1 MQQLTP
7 EGQQRINDL
16 SQRYY
21 VSTDAVVTL
30 LQALVNGQGRMAQ
43 FYHTEL
49 GGGGQWMQ
57 GGMTMV
63 GDMFNHGLKA
73 KVDGLCAELSN
84 LLSSQPF
91 VQAPTSYQSQS
102 QGGQQQQQGGY
113 GGYGGGTA
121 GSPVSL
127 FVPSAGGG
135 SGNWWPGDLG
145 APSSTGSQ
153 NNVRY
158 AYFPGSRRLAVEV
171 NGRVSVY
178 DTLDHQIGGVSQQQ
192 GSGAS
197 VTFTSQY
204 GVVSVLN
211 LPIIS
216 GDALVQSGSNVAPAR
231 VDVPFSRPSGQ
242 AAQSGQLTQ
251 ETDIFAAIERLAD
264 LKQKGVLTEQ
274 EFATKKAE
282 LLGRL

>member
-1 MQQLTP
+1 MQQLTLA
-7 EGQQRINDL
+7 GQQKINDL
-16 SQRYY
+16 AQRYG
-21 VSTDAVVTL
+21 VSVDAVTTL
-30 LQALVNGQGRMAQ
+30 LQAVVNGHGTMAQ
-43 FYHTEL
+43 FYHPEL
-49 GGGGQWMQ
+49 GGGGQWMA

-73 KVDGLCAELSN
+73 RVDGLCVELSN
-84 LLSSQPF
+84 LLANQPF
-91 VQAPTSYQSQS
+91 VPAPAGQQMQT

-113 GGYGGGTA
+113 GTTG

-127 FVPSAGGG
+127 FVPAVGGG

-145 APSSTGSQ
+145 VPSSSGSQ

-216 GDALVQSGSNVAPAR
+216 GDLAAPSPPPQQPAPAR
-231 VDVPFSRPSGQ
+231 PPQAPGVGGSQPSGQ
-242 AAQSGQLTQ
+242 EG
-251 ETDIFAAIERLAD
+251 DIFAAIERLAD
-264 LKQKGVLTEQ
+264 LRQKGVLTEQ
-274 EFATKKAE
+274 EFTTKKSE